1 MRQESGGNA
10 HIVDA
15 HQTGAFA
22 SPCRAGLEFRKSGW
36 MEGDHS
42 LTVSAYVQRS
52 RRCGHAKVSLHAAL
66 CGWSWLQLHRFVR
79 MLRTRRKRPRRRR
92 AAECSQQFPPSDGDC
107 HTPLP
112 CEVRRTKDT
121 TPRTCS
127 LPVQGRQDVLPPL
140 SSAAGSEAVS
150 SERVNVF
157 GFAPKADIDHKTSM
171 SALCQSRPN
180 APQQTAALLDHFGR
194 WQAAFIVSSD
204 RIDFACFEVDDETRT
219 WWPVER
225 SPGLPILR
233 AFQRRRK
240 KRTKASKNATI
251 RKPAISFVVRPPIW
265 WCSMDE
271 GATFGDPHKLLP
283 SSGTYC
289 GVTPR
294 RMARRSVRAVR
305 RA

>member
-1 MRQESGGNA
+1 MHQTRGRCGQSIILTLRVSVLRRGAQAWSAYRCAAGFLSGLSRLWVISGGDGREDRA
-10 HIVDA
+10 
-15 HQTGAFA
+15 TRL
-22 SPCRAGLEFRKSGW
+22 PCLLCANRVLMHRSKQQPYSITSGW
-36 MEGDHS
+36 
-42 LTVSAYVQRS
+42 
-52 RRCGHAKVSLHAAL
+52 
-66 CGWSWLQLHRFVR
+66 
-79 MLRTRRKRPRRRR
+79 
-92 AAECSQQFPPSDGDC
+92 
-107 HTPLP
+107 
-112 CEVRRTKDT
+112 
-121 TPRTCS
+121 
-127 LPVQGRQDVLPPL
+127 
-140 SSAAGSEAVS
+140 
-150 SERVNVF
+150 
-157 GFAPKADIDHKTSM
+157 
-171 SALCQSRPN
+171 
-180 APQQTAALLDHFGR
+180 
-194 WQAAFIVSSD
+194 WQAAFIGSSD